1 MKQYTYYPQ
10 GTCSSRIDFIIDD
23 EDVLRDVQFTDGCNG
38 NLQGISALV
47 RGMKVSD
54 VIGKL
59 QGIRCGYKYTSCP
72 DQLATALREAM
83 ANGTK

>member
-10 GTCSSRIDFIIDD
+10 GTCSSRIDFIMDD

-59 QGIRCGYKYTSCP
+59 QGIRCGYKNTSCP

-83 ANGTK
+83 ANGTR